1 MEGDFEVQNLEV
13 CLKFIMIKDRSEHT
27 MSSSRTKHFAYYIVN
42 QILITQFAQYDTFG
56 GPNVTAICLVSLN
69 RLDWTSSIR
78 TYYHLRDILSF
89 QIRV

>member
-69 RLDWTSSIR
+69 RLD
-78 TYYHLRDILSF
+78 
-89 QIRV
+89 